1 MIPNTA
7 PKKIVRELFD
17 RLQIFNRPLL
27 ALRFVILAS
36 IIYSILSAGREM
48 SLSDFKFIFY
58 MEWGHRLWGRATGT
72 VFLLPAAF
80 FLYKGWISRAMK
92 PRLALYTALIGFQV
106 GSPRDYI
113 HHK

>member
-1 MIPNTA
+1 M
-7 PKKIVRELFD
+7 FD
-17 RLQIFNRPLL
+17 RVQIANRSLVT
-27 ALRFVILAS
+27 LRFVIVPS

-92 PRLALYTALIGFQV
+92 PRLAVYTALIGFQV
-106 GSPRDYI
+106 GARRA
-113 HHK
+113 

>member
-1 MIPNTA
+1 M
-7 PKKIVRELFD
+7 FD
-17 RLQIFNRPLL
+17 RVQIANRSLVT
-27 ALRFVILAS
+27 LRFVIVPS

-92 PRLALYTALIGFQV
+92 PRLAIYTALIGFQV

-113 HHK
+113 LYK